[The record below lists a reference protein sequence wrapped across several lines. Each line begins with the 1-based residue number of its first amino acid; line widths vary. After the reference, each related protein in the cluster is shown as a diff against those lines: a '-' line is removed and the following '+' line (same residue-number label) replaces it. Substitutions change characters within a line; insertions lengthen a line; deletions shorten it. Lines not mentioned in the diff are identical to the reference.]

1 MRRLGPKA
9 AHVDIH
15 TSVEGVLV
23 MAHTQGGRRHS
34 HWAGHMLCYSN
45 RIKQGFRLAQT
56 LVYTVLITQ
65 HIACYPERQDTR
77 AIREYRA
84 PEVKDVHDTLHHNL
98 RGPPHPEGGGG
109 RPTKTARRAGKGTK
123 GTVRRTVQSWLPR
136 AKVESSV
143 EDTNRSRS

>member
-1 MRRLGPKA
+1 
-9 AHVDIH
+9 
-15 TSVEGVLV
+15 
-23 MAHTQGGRRHS
+23 
-34 HWAGHMLCYSN
+34 MLCYSN

-98 RGPPHPEGGGG
+98 RGPPHPEGGGSVQPRQLDELGKGPRGQSGELCNPGYPGPRLNRVSRTPIEVG
-109 RPTKTARRAGKGTK
+109 RELSGRQPHDQQEWPNCGQQEASVPTKG
-123 GTVRRTVQSWLPR
+123 
-136 AKVESSV
+136 
-143 EDTNRSRS
+143 N

>member
-1 MRRLGPKA
+1 
-9 AHVDIH
+9 
-15 TSVEGVLV
+15 
-23 MAHTQGGRRHS
+23 
-34 HWAGHMLCYSN
+34 MLCYSN

-98 RGPPHPEGGGG
+98 RGPPHPEGVGASNQDSS
-109 RPTKTARRAGKGTK
+109 T
-123 GTVRRTVQSWLPR
+123 SWERDQGDSPENCAIL
-136 AKVESSV
+136 V
-143 EDTNRSRS
+143 TQGQG